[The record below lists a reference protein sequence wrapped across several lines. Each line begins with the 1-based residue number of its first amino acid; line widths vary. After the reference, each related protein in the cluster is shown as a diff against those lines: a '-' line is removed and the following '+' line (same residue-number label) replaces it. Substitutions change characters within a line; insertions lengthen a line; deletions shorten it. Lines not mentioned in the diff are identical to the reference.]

1 MSKKE
6 FIREVQSAL
15 EADYGIALSLDKI
28 NSVVRAY
35 ATTVSNQLGNGQEV
49 RIDGVGLLE
58 IRQFKATVARNLK
71 TGSPMSV
78 PATHRVRFRAVP
90 ALKKIVKEL
99 PVIVV

>member
-6 FIREVQSAL
+6 LIREVQAAL

-28 NSVVRAY
+28 RSVINAY
-35 ATTVSNQLGNGQEV
+35 ADTVSNQLGNGQEV

-71 TGSPMSV
+71 TGTPMSV

-90 ALKKIVKEL
+90 TLKRAVKAL
-99 PVIVV
+99 PVVAA

>member
-28 NSVVRAY
+28 RSVISAY
-35 ATTVSNQLGNGQEV
+35 ANTVNNQLVNGQEV

-90 ALKKIVKEL
+90 TLKKAVKSL
-99 PVIVV
+99 PVVAV